1 MKFISNELLYWRSN
15 PDWYGIKE
23 NGEYYL
29 TESAP
34 DEAKESFE
42 KYQKAFEKG
51 D

>member
-1 MKFISNELLYWRSN
+1 MRAYSDELFYWRSN
-15 PDWYGIKE
+15 PDWYDFKE

-29 TESAP
+29 KESAP

-42 KYQKAFEKG
+42 KHQKAFEKG